1 MRRMTAVRVKMGR
14 SEVVR
19 RMRRLAVVG
28 YDRWKW
34 VGKKGML
41 WRISIVSV

>member
-1 MRRMTAVRVKMGR
+1 VSVKMGR